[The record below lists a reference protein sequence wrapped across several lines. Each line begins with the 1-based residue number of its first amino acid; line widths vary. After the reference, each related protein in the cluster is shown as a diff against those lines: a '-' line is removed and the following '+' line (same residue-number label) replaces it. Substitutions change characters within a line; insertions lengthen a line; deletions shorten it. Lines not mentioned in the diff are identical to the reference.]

1 MNDPWEEG
9 LRLFEGGHF
18 EQALYFLEDI
28 DPLEM
33 PEAAYYQALCYSKLG
48 RAEEALKSLDLVII
62 QESNFLKILQARM
75 IRAFLLTTEKKY
87 SLAEKELKGMIDEG
101 VESVQVFSNY
111 GYVLWAT
118 GRGKEGVAWLNRA
131 VAMDPENANAMN
143 SLGYILAEE
152 GVLLERALQL
162 CRKAL
167 ALKPENP
174 TYLDSLGWVYHRM
187 GQDKVARFYLDKAVK
202 AQPDNPDFRQ
212 HQRVALQALGEESTP
227 KRRV

>member
-9 LRLFEGGHF
+9 LRLFEEGHF

-28 DPLEM
+28 DPLEV
-33 PEAAYYQALCYSKLG
+33 PDAAYYQALCYSQLG
-48 RAEEALKSLDLVII
+48 RADEALRSLDLVII

-75 IRAFLLTTEKKY
+75 IRAFLLTTEKRY
-87 SLAEKELKGMIDEG
+87 PAAEKELKGMIDEG
-101 VESVQVFSNY
+101 IESVQVFSNY
-111 GYVLWAT
+111 GYVLWAS
-118 GRGKEGVAWLNRA
+118 GRGKEGIAWLNRA
-131 VAMDPENANAMN
+131 VTLDPENANAMN

-152 GVLLERALQL
+152 GVFLERALQL

-174 TYLDSLGWVYHRM
+174 TYLDSLGWIYHRM
-187 GQDKVARFYLDKAVK
+187 GQDKVAKFYLEKAVR

-212 HQRVALQALGEESTP
+212 HQRAALQALGEESAP
-227 KRRV
+227 KRRS